1 MRPFVVYIKGTF
13 MLPILT
19 TLFSMLSSIPGTLGK
34 YFETKATIEKIK
46 LDTQK
51 EIALTQ
57 LKAAAE
63 MGIAETNKSKAALGA
78 TSPTFKY
85 FTFFMWFGPF
95 IIGTTFPKYSADIFL
110 NLGSMPEWYV
120 QSCMIIMFTVWG
132 ITVSKEAIG
141 NVFSSLGGY
150 FGSKRHHKEVMAKI
164 DRKALFDDLRDV
176 IFKQGMTQLQVKEIE
191 RALDE
196 QGA

>member
-1 MRPFVVYIKGTF
+1 
-13 MLPILT
+13 MLPLFT
-19 TLFSMLSSIPGTLGK
+19 TLFSMLSSLPGTLGK

-63 MGIAETNKSKAALGA
+63 MGIAEIGKSKEALGA
-78 TSPTFKY
+78 TSPVFKY

-95 IIGTTFPKYSADIFL
+95 IVGTVAPKYSADIFA

-120 QSCMIIMFTVWG
+120 QSCMVIMFTVWG
-132 ITVSKEAIG
+132 IVISKDAVGGI
-141 NVFSSLGGY
+141 FTSLGG
-150 FGSKRHHKEVMAKI
+150 FFAEKRGHKETMARIKI
-164 DRKALFDDLRDV
+164 NRKDFYDDLRDV
-176 IFKQGMTQLQVKEIE
+176 IFKDGMTEKQVKEIE